1 MTVALEV
8 EWEKVKAV
16 IFDVDG
22 TLYTQGKLRKK
33 MAFSL
38 LKHYALRPWSF
49 RDLTVLHHFRKE
61 REKKAGY
68 QGGNLENAQYDWCA
82 GKVNRP
88 IAEIK
93 KVVEQWMFAYP
104 NQYLPTCMY
113 LGVKEFFL
121 ALQGHQIKVA
131 IYSDYKALDKLGAMG
146 LEADLVVCSTDPEV
160 DRLKPDPK
168 GLLYAAE
175 RLGVEVGACLFIGDR
190 QEMDGECAIRAGMPY
205 LIVDKKPFDLFDF
218 YKILK
223 QQLLSNCNLK
233 NHESNLYSADAA
245 ARPKDVVVPASFRD
259 YVTIARPDHWFKNV
273 FMLPGM
279 LFAFIVYE
287 PPLDLTLFI
296 RILVGVVSTCL
307 IASANYVIN
316 EYLDAEFDRYHPEKS
331 KRTAV
336 MRILN
341 PRFVYTEYFF
351 LAALGLAL
359 SSYISLQFLV
369 LEAFL
374 LFMGVM
380 YNVRPFRTKER
391 VYLDVLSESVNN
403 PIRLALG
410 WFIFVPAALLPASL
424 LDPAWVIIPPSSII
438 VAYWMGGAFL
448 MATKRFAEYRYINNP
463 ELAGLYR
470 KSFKYYT
477 ENTLLITMFFYAL
490 TSSFFL
496 GIFLVK
502 NRIELLISFPFLA
515 LLFAWY
521 MHIGLRK
528 DSVVQGPEKLH
539 KEKNFMLYVGFL
551 CLLLMVLFFVD
562 IPWLQWFLKQSF

>member
-1 MTVALEV
+1 MSP
-8 EWEKVKAV
+8 
-16 IFDVDG
+16 IS
-22 TLYTQGKLRKK
+22 TL
-33 MAFSL
+33 
-38 LKHYALRPWSF
+38 P
-49 RDLTVLHHFRKE
+49 
-61 REKKAGY
+61 
-68 QGGNLENAQYDWCA
+68 
-82 GKVNRP
+82 
-88 IAEIK
+88 
-93 KVVEQWMFAYP
+93 
-104 NQYLPTCMY
+104 
-113 LGVKEFFL
+113 
-121 ALQGHQIKVA
+121 
-131 IYSDYKALDKLGAMG
+131 
-146 LEADLVVCSTDPEV
+146 
-160 DRLKPDPK
+160 
-168 GLLYAAE
+168 
-175 RLGVEVGACLFIGDR
+175 
-190 QEMDGECAIRAGMPY
+190 
-205 LIVDKKPFDLFDF
+205 
-218 YKILK
+218 
-223 QQLLSNCNLK
+223 
-233 NHESNLYSADAA
+233 DAA
-245 ARPKDVVVPASFRD
+245 AARAQDVVVPASFRD
-259 YVTIARPDHWFKNV
+259 YVTIARPDHWFKNI

-287 PPLDLTLFI
+287 TPLDLTLFI

-336 MRILN
+336 MRLLN

-351 LAALGLAL
+351 LVALGLAL
-359 SSYISLQFLV
+359 SSYISVQFLV

-539 KEKNFMLYVGFL
+539 KEKNFMLYVVFL